1 MLIILDRDGVIN
13 EESNQYIKS
22 PDEWIPLEG
31 SLEAIAK
38 LKNANYQVVVAT
50 NQSGV
55 AKGLYTEETLMLI
68 HQKMTQYLKNLG
80 TELDGIFYCPHHPN
94 DLCYCRK
101 PEPGLFYQIAQTLQA
116 DLTKAIAIGDSERD
130 IEAAQ
135 KVGARP
141 ILVLTGNGKKTLN
154 ALKSR
159 VPFFPDLR
167 AAVSSLLEL

>member
-13 EESNQYIKS
+13 EESNRYIKS
-22 PDEWIPLEG
+22 PDEWIPIEG

-50 NQSGV
+50 NQSGI
-55 AKGLYTEETLMLI
+55 AKGLYTEETLRLI
-68 HQKMTQYLKNLG
+68 HQKMIQYLKSLG
-80 TELDGIFYCPHHPN
+80 VELDGIFYCPHHPN

-101 PEPGLFYQIAQTLQA
+101 PEPGLFYQIAQALQA
-116 DLTKAIAIGDSERD
+116 DLMEAIAIGDSERD
-130 IEAAQ
+130 IEVAQ

-154 ALKSR
+154 VLKSR
-159 VPFFPDLR
+159 VTFFPNL
-167 AAVSSLLEL
+167 ATAVSSLLGL